1 MMVLV
6 QKVPTGITN
15 LDKIINGGFARN
27 NIITISGSTGSGR
40 TIFGIQFLA
49 NGAYEYEERG
59 MYISFSEP
67 KYSLFANMSSFI
79 FNLPEME
86 KSKKVIFIE
95 YPQNEL
101 DQFLEKENAILEL
114 IDALGVQRLV
124 LDTISP
130 LFSFIEPKY
139 QKIHMQKVINTIRK
153 WGATTIITADDLFP
167 ADPNIPRTD
176 IGIENLSDGFI
187 HLGWKIINE
196 KRIRVLEVI
205 KMRGSAHK
213 HGFYQYEID
222 SDGIKIIKEIK

>member
-1 MMVLV
+1 MSIV
-6 QKVPTGITN
+6 QKVPTGIPN
-15 LDKIINGGFARN
+15 LDKIVGGGFTRN

-49 NGAYEYEERG
+49 NGAYEYDEKG

-79 FNLPEME
+79 FNLPELE
-86 KSKKVIFIE
+86 KNKKVIFIE
-95 YPQNEL
+95 YPHNEL

-114 IDALGVQRLV
+114 IDTLGVQRLV
-124 LDTISP
+124 LDPIGP
-130 LFSFIEPKY
+130 LFSFVEPQY
-139 QKIHMQKVINTIRK
+139 QKIHMQKLINIIRK
-153 WGATTIITADDLFP
+153 WGVTTIITADDLFP

-196 KRIRVLEVI
+196 KRTRILEVI

-213 HGFYQYEID
+213 HGFYEYEID
-222 SDGIKIIKEIK
+222 NDGIKITREIK

>member
-1 MMVLV
+1 MSIV
-6 QKVPTGITN
+6 QKVPTGIPN
-15 LDKIINGGFARN
+15 LDKIVGGGFTRN

-49 NGAYEYEERG
+49 NGAYEYDEKG

-79 FNLPEME
+79 FNLPELE
-86 KSKKVIFIE
+86 KNKKLIFIE
-95 YPQNEL
+95 YPHNEL
-101 DQFLEKENAILEL
+101 DRFLEKENAILEL
-114 IDALGVQRLV
+114 IDTLGVQRLV
-124 LDTISP
+124 LDPIGP
-130 LFSFIEPKY
+130 LFSFVEPQY
-139 QKIHMQKVINTIRK
+139 QKIHMQKLINIIRK
-153 WGATTIITADDLFP
+153 WGVTTIITADDLFP

-196 KRIRVLEVI
+196 KRIRILEVI

-213 HGFYQYEID
+213 HGFYEYEID
-222 SDGIKIIKEIK
+222 NNGIKIIREIK

>member
-1 MMVLV
+1 MSIV
-6 QKVPTGITN
+6 QKVPTGIPN
-15 LDKIINGGFARN
+15 LDKIVGGGFTRN

-49 NGAYEYEERG
+49 NGAYEYDEKG

-79 FNLPEME
+79 FNLPELE
-86 KSKKVIFIE
+86 KNKKVIFIE
-95 YPQNEL
+95 YPHNEL

-114 IDALGVQRLV
+114 IDTLGVQRLV
-124 LDTISP
+124 LDPIGP
-130 LFSFIEPKY
+130 LFSFVEPQY
-139 QKIHMQKVINTIRK
+139 QKIHMQKLINIIRK
-153 WGATTIITADDLFP
+153 WGVTTIITADDLFP

-196 KRIRVLEVI
+196 KRMRILEVI

-213 HGFYQYEID
+213 HGFYEYEID
-222 SDGIKIIKEIK
+222 NNGIKITREIK